1 MRSILVTVM
10 MLIVVAVIFVN
21 VVSKDGGLQDS
32 IEGQGDTAISQIR
45 SLYDVNGNLD
55 D

>member
-1 MRSILVTVM
+1 MRSILITVM

-32 IEGQGDTAISQIR
+32 IENQGDVAISRINV
-45 SLYDVNGNLD
+45 LYDVNGKLD
-55 D
+55 N